1 MHAVLE
7 ASPAVRQLRH
17 RTRGHRKAWFTRLMS
32 PSGLGEMAK
41 PFVFLDDFD
50 IAPSGAPTAGM
61 HPHSGIATVT
71 VVRSG
76 AMDYIDTTGAQGT
89 LATGGVEWMRAGGG
103 VWHGGGAA
111 PGAPVRGFQLW
122 LALPP
127 EQENGPA
134 DSQYLAP
141 ELVPAAGP
149 ARVVLGNYQGVASPI
164 RTGTAINYLH
174 VKLADG
180 EQWRYTPPAG
190 HDVAWVALAPGGQ
203 LHTADTVLEREI
215 ALFDHSSLAIDFT
228 AQGDTEFVLGSAPQH
243 PHPLVLG
250 YYSVHTSDDA
260 LQRGEAQIEQI
271 RQQLKL

>member
-1 MHAVLE
+1 MNAVLE
-7 ASPAVRQLRH
+7 TSPAVRQLRQ
-17 RTRGHRKAWFTRLMS
+17 RTRGHKKAWFTRLMS

-50 IAPSGAPTAGM
+50 IAPSGAPMAGM

-76 AMDYIDTTGAQGT
+76 AMDYIDTTGARGT

-134 DSQYLAP
+134 DSQYFAP
-141 ELVPAAGP
+141 EALPAAGP
-149 ARVVLGNYQGVASPI
+149 ARVVLGSYEGADSPI
-164 RTGTAINYLH
+164 RTGTAVNYLH

-190 HDVAWVALAPGGQ
+190 HDVAWVAVAGGK
-203 LHTADTVLEREI
+203 LHSADTVLEREI
-215 ALFDHSSLAIDFT
+215 ALFDDSGLAIDFS
-228 AQGDTEFVLGSAPQH
+228 AQGETEFVLGSAPRH

-250 YYSVHTSDDA
+250 YYSVHSSADA

-271 RQQLKL
+271 RRQLKL

>member
-1 MHAVLE
+1 MNAVLNP
-7 ASPAVRQLRH
+7 SPAVRQLRQ
-17 RTRGHRKAWFTRLMS
+17 RTRGHKKAWFTRLMS

-50 IAPSGAPTAGM
+50 LAPSGAPAAGL

-76 AMDYIDTTGAQGT
+76 AMDYVDTTGARGT
-89 LATGGVEWMRAGGG
+89 LGSGGVEWMRAGGG
-103 VWHGGGAA
+103 VWHGGAAA

-134 DSQYLAP
+134 ESRYIAP
-141 ELVPAAGP
+141 EQVPAAGP
-149 ARVVLGNYQGVASPI
+149 ARVVLGSYEGATSPI
-164 RTGTAINYLH
+164 GTGTEVNYLH
-174 VKLADG
+174 VSLADG
-180 EQWRYTPPAG
+180 QRWRYTPPAG
-190 HDVAWVALAPGGQ
+190 HDVAWVALAAGGK
-203 LHTADTVLEREI
+203 LHAAGTVLEQEI
-215 ALFDHSSLAIDFT
+215 ALFEDGGGAIDFL
-228 AQGDTEFVLGSAPQH
+228 AQGGTDFVLGSAPRH

-250 YYSVHTSDDA
+250 YYSVHTSADA

-271 RQQLKL
+271 RQQLAL